1 MQKEFIPNLHF
12 LQMKLIIIPI
22 KRYKRFL
29 SHNITCKIANKVIDD
44 VIMDLSDWEWDQL
57 VYGQAY

>member
-1 MQKEFIPNLHF
+1 MQKEFIPYLHF

-29 SHNITCKIANKVIDD
+29 SHNITRKIANKVIDD